1 VTSSQQLVD
10 LRSYLEVELDPE
22 FARYLERL
30 AADNPDLVKKSIGFD
45 EPTGRFLVTLW
56 SDEDP
61 EPIRVAPTTE
71 KR

>member
-10 LRSYLEVELDPE
+10 LRSYLEVELDVE
-22 FARYLERL
+22 STLFLERL
-30 AADNPDLVKKSIGFD
+30 AADSPGLIEKSIGFD

-61 EPIRVAPTTE
+61 EPISVAPTTE